1 MRLEPGP
8 GYSGWCWRRSCVPR
22 CRGRAGLRP
31 PGGAAGHHRLG
42 RRTHWLPGQLLD
54 TLAQGG
60 TTAVTYGWAGLLLAL
75 YGVVAMV
82 AGTTLFARR
91 DVAT

>member
-1 MRLEPGP
+1 VGLVGALLGLVLRAPAAVVGVGLAWALPGELLVTAAW
-8 GYSGWCWRRSCVPR
+8 SD
-22 CRGRAGLRP
+22 
-31 PGGAAGHHRLG
+31 GAR
-42 RRTHWLPGQLLD
+42 WLPGQLLD

-75 YGVVAMV
+75 YGVLAMV